1 MDLDVPGRGEK
12 AMQLGTLRNT
22 LKENIR
28 RESAEYFGLDD
39 PDWLEE
45 VTGNWFN
52 DEQNYDGR
60 WRVIARRVATV
71 GKVLDM
77 AAGCG
82 TFVLNGLLNQ
92 RDVYGIEP
100 EEWKRLHF
108 RNKILASGYPDV
120 WQQRIVCAKGE
131 SLPFPDRHFDLVTTY
146 QTLEHV
152 QSVGDCLRELL
163 RVLKDGGILYLRAPD
178 YDSWYEPHYRLPF
191 LPRMNKALA
200 ARYLRLLG
208 RPVKGLAVLNWTT
221 ERDLVALL
229 NASGHRLA
237 IERSARLR
245 YVERQAEIEAVL
257 PPLLRNPYVT
267 GMLNAAWAAGLRLRE
282 LLMVGR
288 REKHVDLWI
297 TKLDHG
303 G

>member
-1 MDLDVPGRGEK
+1 
-12 AMQLGTLRNT
+12 MQLDALRNT

-39 PDWLEE
+39 SDWLEE

-52 DEQNYDGR
+52 DEKNYDGR
-60 WRVIARRVATV
+60 WRVIAKRAANV

-92 RDVYGIEP
+92 RDVHGIEP

-108 RNKILASGYPDV
+108 KNKILVSGYPGG
-120 WQQRIVCAKGE
+120 WLQRIVCAKGE

-152 QSVGDCLRELL
+152 QDVNKCLREML

-178 YDSWYEPHYRLPF
+178 YDSWFEPHYRLPF

-208 RPVKGLAVLNWTT
+208 RPVKGLTVLQWTT
-221 ERDLVALL
+221 EKGLVALL
-229 NASGHRLA
+229 NSSGYRLT
-237 IERSARLR
+237 IERSSRLR
-245 YVERQAEIEAVL
+245 HIERHDEIAVAL
-257 PPLLRNPYVT
+257 PPALRNPTVID
-267 GMLNAAWAAGLRLRE
+267 MLNAAWATALWLRQLF
-282 LLMVGR
+282 MIGR

-297 TKLDHG
+297 TKLGHDG
-303 G
+303 

>member
-12 AMQLGTLRNT
+12 EMQLGTLRNT

-39 PDWLEE
+39 PDWLED
-45 VTGNWFN
+45 VTSNWFN
-52 DEQNYDGR
+52 HVENYDGR
-60 WRVIARRVATV
+60 WRVIAKRVATV

-82 TFVLNGLLNQ
+82 TFVLNGLLNH

-108 RNKILASGYPDV
+108 RNKILASGYPDG

-131 SLPFPDRHFDLVTTY
+131 SLPFPDLHFDLVTTY

-152 QSVGDCLRELL
+152 QNVSDCLQEML
-163 RVLKDGGILYLRAPD
+163 RVLKDGGILYLRAPN
-178 YDSWYEPHYRLPF
+178 YDSYFEPHYRLPF

-208 RPVKGLAVLNWTT
+208 RPVRGLDVLQWTT
-221 ERDLVALL
+221 ERNLVALL
-229 NASGHRLA
+229 NSSGYRVV
-237 IERSARLR
+237 IERSSHLR
-245 YVERQAEIEAVL
+245 RVERQAEITALL
-257 PPLLRNPYVT
+257 PPLLR
-267 GMLNAAWAAGLRLRE
+267 GAFAAGILNAGWEACLWLHE
-282 LLMVGR
+282 IFMIGR
-288 REKHVDLWI
+288 REKNVDLWI
-297 TKLDHG
+297 TKVG
-303 G
+303 